1 MDEFH
6 KKWLK
11 IIDDY
16 VVPFIR
22 KQLITF
28 LRSKEGMWI
37 IISILALLILW

>member
-6 KKWLK
+6 KKWIK
-11 IIDDY
+11 IIDYY

-22 KQLITF
+22 KQVITF

-37 IISILALLILW
+37 ILGILILLILW